1 MPEKMICPVCFHHC
15 SLSEGQTGR
24 CRARGNRNG
33 RVVSLSYGRVTS
45 VALDPVEKKP
55 FNRWQSGKFILS
67 VGTFGCNLSCAFC
80 QNAAISQVGAE
91 TETDSL
97 PSERLAEIAEEL
109 VPRGNIG
116 AAFTYNEPLVGW
128 EYVRDTARIA
138 RGAGLMNVLVTNGT
152 AEPWVLEAVGPYI
165 DAMNIDLKGFSER
178 YYSRVLGGNLE
189 TVKAFISRAV
199 QLAHTELTTLIV
211 PGENDSEEEMRA
223 LAGWVAGLKDAEGRV
238 VGPEIPLHVSRF
250 FPRFR
255 MKDRPAT
262 DPQLVYRLADTARE
276 KLKYVYTGNC

>member
-128 EYVRDTARIA
+128 EYVYDAA
-138 RGAGLMNVLVTNGT
+138 KLLHEKGLLVALVTNGT
-152 AEPWVLEAVGPYI
+152 AEPEILETLLPYV
-165 DAMNIDLKGFSER
+165 DAMNIDFKTWSAEK
-178 YYSRVLGGNLE
+178 YKKLGGDLG
-189 TVKAFISRAV
+189 TVKHTILRASESCHVEVTTLAVPGISDSVEDMDEEAAWLAAISEELPLHISRY
-199 QLAHTELTTLIV
+199 
-211 PGENDSEEEMRA
+211 
-223 LAGWVAGLKDAEGRV
+223 
-238 VGPEIPLHVSRF
+238 
-250 FPRFR
+250 FPRWK
-255 MKDRPAT
+255 MDVPPTPLKT
-262 DPQLVYRLADTARE
+262 IGKLCETARRH
-276 KLKYVYTGNC
+276 LRYVYAGNC